1 MVALLTLGIDTGYK
15 IQMNGWF
22 YNKSSC
28 KPSHLITITSIL
40 VFPLFNNMIGIDK

>member
-1 MVALLTLGIDTGYK
+1 MVALLALGIDTDNK

-22 YNKSSC
+22 YNISSS
-28 KPSHLITITSIL
+28 KPLHLITSIL